1 MSVRERKIS
10 FLSIEFE
17 EGEERS
23 FDPEVFERLL
33 LYIDGL
39 AGGDRIF
46 KDDKSKKAVDI
57 QSIRIYEKDER
68 KYAQIVFKSCKYNH
82 SPNYMS
88 SIDGTER
95 PTTKDLT
102 EGEKELTHMCMR
114 LDEEEAFTVFEE
126 RKSGVSIG
134 SVLKYLNKNLMKLRH
149 EEDSQ
154 DTKQLSYGIVPSEN
168 FLESLSHVSRVSE
181 AELYVKRKVIG
192 NGFLD
197 ITELNE
203 ESREDV
209 MITVKS
215 RPRRN
220 IGIAA
225 IRGAFRRMAAEESVL
240 SRIRVYGKGEDNKN
254 LVLDT
259 DMAKRQEEIS
269 VELSEDGT
277 VDSISILEKMSAMLG
292 EQNERAVQG

>member
-33 LYIDGL
+33 LYIDRL

-95 PTTKDLT
+95 PTAKELT

-134 SVLKYLNKNLMKLRH
+134 SVLKYLNKNLMKLRR

-168 FLESLSHVSRVSE
+168 FLESLSHVSRVSK
-181 AELYVKRKVIG
+181 AELYVRRRVIG

-209 MITVKS
+209 IITVKS

-220 IGIAA
+220 IGIAV

-259 DMAKRQEEIS
+259 DMAKRQEEIA

>member
-10 FLSIEFE
+10 FLSIEFG

-23 FDPEVFERLL
+23 FDPEEFERLL

-114 LDEEEAFTVFEE
+114 LDEDEAFTVFEE

-134 SVLKYLNKNLMKLRH
+134 SVLKYLNKNLMKLRQ

-154 DTKQLSYGIVPSEN
+154 DTRQLSYGIVPSEN

-181 AELYVKRKVIG
+181 AELYVKRRVIG

-259 DMAKRQEEIS
+259 DIAKRQEEIS

>member
-181 AELYVKRKVIG
+181 AELYVKRRVIG